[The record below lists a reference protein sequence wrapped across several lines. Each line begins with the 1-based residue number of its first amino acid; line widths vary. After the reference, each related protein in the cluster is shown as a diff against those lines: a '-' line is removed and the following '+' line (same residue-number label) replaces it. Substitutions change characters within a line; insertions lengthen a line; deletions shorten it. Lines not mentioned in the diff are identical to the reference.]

1 MVFELK
7 KSHILHK
14 SMTLFY
20 IQQKLDRTKDL
31 SYNLPQVFL
40 KKVRDDKMNKV
51 SPRKTFA
58 IISHPDAGKTTLT
71 EKLLLFGGAIQQAG
85 AVKARGEN
93 RRARS
98 DWMKVEQ
105 ERGISVASSVMT
117 FDYDGVTFNLLDT
130 PGHEDFSEDTYR
142 VLTAVDSAVMVLD
155 SAKGIET
162 QTKKLFEV
170 CRLRDVPI
178 ITFINKLDR
187 EGQDPFA
194 LLDEIE
200 RTLAL
205 DVTPAS
211 WPVGAGKDFKGCYDI
226 LNNRM
231 ILMEK
236 NKSSINS
243 VIETCSG
250 LDDPKLDEMLPA
262 HQAAKLREDVMMIQ
276 ELCPKFDLEAYLAG
290 TLTPVFFGSAI
301 NNFGV
306 KEVLEG
312 LHKFAPTPR
321 PHSAQERMVAPDE
334 NKVSGFIF
342 KIQANMD
349 PKHRDRIAFMRLC
362 SGHFRRGQVLK
373 QIRTSK
379 EIKVST
385 PVMFMAQERE
395 LAEDAYAG
403 DIIGIP
409 NHGQLRI
416 GDSLTEGEK
425 ITFTGI
431 PSFAPELLKS
441 VRALDPLKSKHLG
454 DALKQIAEEGG
465 ASVFKPIVGAEWIV
479 GVVGV
484 LQFEVMADRIKNE
497 FGLPVMFEPTQY
509 FTARWVSSDDK
520 TEMKKFQDANKLN
533 LAEDHD
539 GEMVLLARNTW
550 HLNKTKEDFPKI
562 KFAKIKE

>member
-1 MVFELK
+1 
-7 KSHILHK
+7 
-14 SMTLFY
+14 MT
-20 IQQKLDRTKDL
+20 
-31 SYNLPQVFL
+31 
-40 KKVRDDKMNKV
+40 DKIN
-51 SPRKTFA
+51 PRKTFA

-93 RRARS
+93 RHARS

-105 ERGISVASSVMT
+105 ERGISVASSVMN
-117 FDYDGVTFNLLDT
+117 FEYNDITFNLLDT

-142 VLTAVDSAVMVLD
+142 VLTAVDSAVMVID

-170 CRLRDVPI
+170 CRLRNVPI

-187 EGQDPFA
+187 EGRDPFE
-194 LLDEIE
+194 LLDDIE
-200 RTLAL
+200 KTLAL

-211 WPVGAGKDFKGCYDI
+211 WPIGMGKDFLGCYDLI
-226 LNNRM
+226 NDQL
-231 ILMEK
+231 ILM
-236 NKSSINS
+236 NKTGDKSQINAT
-243 VIETCSG
+243 IETCKG
-250 LDDPKLDEMLPA
+250 LDDEKLDRLLPA
-262 HQAAKLREDVMMIQ
+262 HAVAKLREDVEMVR
-276 ELCPKFDLEAYLAG
+276 ELCPAFDKQSYLDGA
-290 TLTPVFFGSAI
+290 LTPVFFGSAI

-312 LHKFAPTPR
+312 LHELAPQPLPR
-321 PHSAQERMVAPDE
+321 PAVERAVSPDE
-334 NKVSGFIF
+334 GKVTGFVF

-349 PKHRDRIAFMRLC
+349 PKHRDRIAFMRIC
-362 SGHFRRGQVLK
+362 SGHFKRGMTLYQSRDGK
-373 QIRTSK
+373 P
-379 EIKVST
+379 IKVAT
-385 PVMFMAQERE
+385 PVMFLAQERE
-395 LAEDAYAG
+395 LAEDAFPG

-425 ITFTGI
+425 LHFTGI

-465 ASVFKPIVGAEWIV
+465 ASVFKPVIGAEWIV

-509 FTARWVSSDDK
+509 YTARWVSCEDK
-520 TEMKKFQDANKLN
+520 NVWKKFGDANRMN
-533 LAEDHD
+533 LALDNNGQD
-539 GEMVLLARNTW
+539 VFLARNAW
-550 HLNKTKEDFPKI
+550 HLNKIKEDFPQLVLSKTREQT
-562 KFAKIKE
+562 F

>member
-1 MVFELK
+1 
-7 KSHILHK
+7 
-14 SMTLFY
+14 MT
-20 IQQKLDRTKDL
+20 
-31 SYNLPQVFL
+31 
-40 KKVRDDKMNKV
+40 KVN
-51 SPRKTFA
+51 PRKTFA

-93 RRARS
+93 RRAHS

-117 FDYDGVTFNLLDT
+117 FEYNDVTFNLLDT

-178 ITFINKLDR
+178 LTFINKMDR

-211 WPVGAGKDFKGCYDI
+211 WPVGSGKDFKGCYDI

-231 ILMEK
+231 ILM
-236 NKSSINS
+236 NKSGDKSVVNS

-250 LDDPKLDEMLPA
+250 LDDPKLDELLPA
-262 HQAAKLREDVMMIQ
+262 HQVEKLREDVMMIQ

-306 KEVLEG
+306 KEVLDG
-312 LHKFAPTPR
+312 LYSFAPTPR
-321 PHSAQERMVAPDE
+321 SHPAVERMVEPNE
-334 NKVSGFIF
+334 NKVSGFVF

-349 PKHRDRIAFMRLC
+349 PKHRDRIAFMRIC
-362 SGHFRRGQVLK
+362 SGHFKRGMTLNQV
-373 QIRTSK
+373 RTGK
-379 EIKVST
+379 GIKVPT
-385 PVMFMAQERE
+385 PVMFLAQERE

-416 GDSLTEGEK
+416 GDTLTEGEK
-425 ITFTGI
+425 INFTGI

-441 VRALDPLKSKHLG
+441 ARALDPLKSKHLG

-465 ASVFKPIVGAEWIV
+465 ASIFKPVVGAEWIV

-509 FTARWVSSDDK
+509 YTARWVVADDNK
-520 TEMKKFQDANKLN
+520 ELNKFVDANRLN
-533 LAEDHD
+533 IAEDND
-539 GEMVLLARNTW
+539 GALVFLARNAW
-550 HLNKTKEDFPKI
+550 HLNKAQEDFPKV
-562 KFAKIKE
+562 KFAKVKE